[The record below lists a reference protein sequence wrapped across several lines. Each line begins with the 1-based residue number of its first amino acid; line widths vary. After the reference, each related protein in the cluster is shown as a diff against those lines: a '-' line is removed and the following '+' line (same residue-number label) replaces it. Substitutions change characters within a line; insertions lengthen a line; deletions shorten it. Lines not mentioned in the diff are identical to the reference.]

1 MSSAISAIENKM
13 RTAGMSQ
20 VAIEAFLFQ
29 YRKLLRNEAGLI
41 PESTIEPIDR
51 LPALPEDRSS
61 KLSASHFH
69 QTVILKLNGGLGTGM
84 GLEKAKSLLQ
94 LRGDLTFLDII
105 VRQYLQLRGPM
116 ALELNLYFMNSFSTS
131 TDTIQALSRYP
142 ELGDPKQLELF
153 QNQVPK
159 IDRESLLPA
168 SWPQNPSL
176 EWCPPGHGDLY
187 VSLFTT
193 GLLERF
199 LAAGKKYLFVSN
211 ADNLGATLDPNLLQL
226 FVESDAPFLMEV
238 TRRTPSDRKGGH
250 LARRRGDGRLLLRE
264 SAQCPDTD
272 MDAFQNIKRHR
283 YFNTNNLWIR
293 LDRLFDEL
301 KKGNGIIPLPLIRNE
316 KTVDPRDKK
325 TPKVY
330 QLETAMGAAIEC
342 FEGAIAVDVARSRFS
357 PVKTTNDL
365 LGVRSDAYALDNTF
379 CVRLRPERNG
389 IPPKVDLSDD
399 YKLVDRF
406 EQLVSKGL
414 PSLLRSR
421 SLTVKGPWRFSE
433 GVEIIGDV
441 TFENQSG
448 RVETIEPGVYENR
461 TVTAK

>member
-1 MSSAISAIENKM
+1 MSEGISVIEKKM

-29 YRKLLRNEAGLI
+29 FRKLLRNDGGLI
-41 PESTIEPIDR
+41 PESAIEPIDR
-51 LPALPEDRSS
+51 LPILPEDTSTQ
-61 KLSASHFH
+61 LSTSRFQ
-69 QTVILKLNGGLGTGM
+69 QTIILKLNGGLGTSM
-84 GLEKAKSLLQ
+84 GLAKAKSLLPV
-94 LRGDLTFLDII
+94 RGELTFLDSI
-105 VRQYLQLRGPM
+105 VRQYLQLRGPTSSD
-116 ALELNLYFMNSFSTS
+116 LNLYFMNSFSTS
-131 TDTIQALSRYP
+131 ADTIAALSRYP

-159 IDRESLLPA
+159 IDRESLLPI
-168 SWPQNPSL
+168 SWPQNPAL

-187 VSLFTT
+187 TSLFTT

-264 SAQCPDTD
+264 SAQCPESD
-272 MDAFQNIKRHR
+272 MDEFQNIERHR

-293 LDRLFDEL
+293 LDHLFDEL

-342 FEGAIAVDVARSRFS
+342 FQGAIAVDVARSRFS
-357 PVKTTNDL
+357 PVKTTSDL
-365 LGVRSDAYALDNTF
+365 LGVRSDAYALDGTF

-389 IPPKVDLSDD
+389 IPPKVDLSDE

-406 EQLVSKGL
+406 EQLVSNGL

-421 SLTVKGPWRFSE
+421 SLTVKGAWRFSE
-433 GVEIIGDV
+433 GVEITGDV

-461 TVTAK
+461 TVKR

>member
-1 MSSAISAIENKM
+1 MSEGVSVIEKKM

-29 YRKLLRNEAGLI
+29 FRKLLRNDAGLI
-41 PESTIEPIDR
+41 PESGIEPIDR
-51 LPALPEDRSS
+51 LPVLPEDPSTQ
-61 KLSASHFH
+61 LSTSRFQ
-69 QTVILKLNGGLGTGM
+69 QTIILKLNGGLGTSM
-84 GLEKAKSLLQ
+84 GLAKAKSLLRV
-94 LRGDLTFLDII
+94 RGELTFLDSI
-105 VRQYLQLRGPM
+105 VRQYLQLRGPTSSD
-116 ALELNLYFMNSFSTS
+116 LNLYFMNSFSTS
-131 TDTIQALSRYP
+131 VDTIAALSRYP

-153 QNQVPK
+153 QNQIPK
-159 IDRESLLPA
+159 IDRESLLPI
-168 SWPQNPSL
+168 SWPQNPAL

-187 VSLFTT
+187 TSLFTT

-238 TRRTPSDRKGGH
+238 TRRTHSDRKGGH
-250 LARRRGDGRLLLRE
+250 LARRREDGRLLLRE
-264 SAQCPDTD
+264 SAQCPQTD
-272 MDAFQNIKRHR
+272 MDDFQNIERHR

-293 LDRLFDEL
+293 LDHLFDEL

-342 FEGAIAVDVARSRFS
+342 FEGAIAVDVPRFRFS
-357 PVKTTNDL
+357 PVKTTSDL
-365 LGVRSDAYALDNTF
+365 LAVRSDAYELDEGF
-379 CVRLRPERNG
+379 CVRLRLERNG
-389 IPPKVDLSDD
+389 IPPQVELSDD

-406 EQLVSKGL
+406 EQLVANGL
-414 PSLLRSR
+414 PSLFRSR

-433 GVEIIGDV
+433 GVQVIDDV

-448 RVETIEPGVYENR
+448 QAQTIEPGEYRNQ
-461 TVTAK
+461 TVKG